1 MKAQE
6 YKNALTNCEKIEKVK
21 SLSENKQ
28 NQQYT

>member
-6 YKNALTNCEKIEKVK
+6 YKNALTNFKKVEKVK
-21 SLSENKQ
+21 SLSKNKQ